1 MPPINI
7 PSPSSPFPTFLLPS
21 LPFRKRQ
28 SSTTSTTSTS
38 TSSSSSSSST
48 PPQNDS
54 NNNTPTYLTTSHSH
68 LRCARCLSDLALTTQ
83 IISKGFMG
91 RHGRAYL
98 VAPSNPSTSCDPT
111 NTILRTAKQKDK
123 ALPNLPNTF
132 THRPVHREL
141 VTGAHTVG
149 DISCAQCGSVL
160 GWKYIAAAEEAQR
173 YKVGKFILETKKV
186 LRSCIWEG
194 EEDGMGG
201 AGQRRTSSL
210 AMPPSVIGQV
220 AGEDEAEFDSQDED
234 ECEDLFL
241 GVWTPQLAARR
252 RRGKIVE

>member
-1 MPPINI
+1 MPLNI
-7 PSPSSPFPTFLLPS
+7 SSPSTPFPTFLVPS
-21 LPFRKRQ
+21 LPFRRRQ
-28 SSTTSTTSTS
+28 SSTTSTSSSDSSNSST
-38 TSSSSSSSST
+38 TSSS
-48 PPQNDS
+48 PQNE
-54 NNNTPTYLTTSHSH
+54 TPTYLTGATSH
-68 LRCARCLSDLALTTQ
+68 LRCARCLSDLALSSQ

-98 VAPSNPSTSCDPT
+98 VAPSSSAITPDP
-111 NTILRTAKQKDK
+111 ILLRTAKQKDK

-160 GWKYIAAAEEAQR
+160 GWKYVAAAEEAQR

-186 LRSCIWEG
+186 CRSSTWEND
-194 EEDGMGG
+194 EERVVEVRNG
-201 AGQRRTSSL
+201 RRKSSL
-210 AMPPSVIGQV
+210 AMPPDAIGQAV
-220 AGEDEAEFDSQDED
+220 VEEEAEFDSQDED

-241 GVWTPQLAARR
+241 GVWTPQLATRR
-252 RRGKIVE
+252 RRAKIVE